1 MFSRIDV
8 LRGTHTE
15 AKTTPTLAKSR
26 YVVSQRF
33 HFSGSVNQAL
43 AERRFCCP
51 VESIAVS
58 CSPVEHEFTC
68 PYCGEEISMVL
79 DLSVDRQTYIEDC
92 EVCCKPIEVSF
103 TVEDDE
109 VTSFSAKTLG

>member
-1 MFSRIDV
+1 VFSRIDV

-15 AKTTPTLAKSR
+15 AKITPTPDKSR
-26 YVVSQRF
+26 HLVLQRF
-33 HFSGSVNQAL
+33 HFSGSVNKAL
-43 AERRFCCP
+43 AKWRFCCP
-51 VESIAVS
+51 VGSIAVS

-79 DLSVDRQTYIEDC
+79 DLSVGRQTYIEDC

-103 TVEDDE
+103 TVEEDE
-109 VTSFSAKTLG
+109 LASFSAKTLG